1 MTMVAG
7 FPSKRLPAVS
17 LLIAAT
23 LAASIG
29 VANAQMPAIT
39 VGPPPGSGL
48 ALDTTPGSPNQNAGT
63 PPSLQQ
69 YSLWDRIFGSGGA
82 IFPGYVPPIDNRARG
97 SISHV
102 TGGGDG
108 SPLVFAA
115 GSVDSR
121 CQMAQAPTI
130 RVMTPPQGVTL
141 NINLGSFTARAIDAG
156 TTYCVGRRVGGMRV
170 TWSGKP
176 PRGGTTA
183 TLRVS
188 YPPSVRSYTHVINI
202 P

>member
-7 FPSKRLPAVS
+7 FPPKRLPAFS
-17 LLIAAT
+17 LLIAAM

-29 VANAQMPAIT
+29 AAAAQMPAIT

-48 ALDTTPGSPNQNAGT
+48 PVDTTPGSPTQDSGI
-63 PPSLQQ
+63 PPTLQQ
-69 YSLWDRIFGSGGA
+69 YSLWNRIFGSGGA
-82 IFPGYVPPIDNRARG
+82 IFPGYVSPIDNRARG

-121 CQMAQAPTI
+121 CQMTQAPTI
-130 RVMTPPQGVTL
+130 SVVTPPQGVTL

-156 TTYCVGRRVGGMRV
+156 STFCIGRRVGGMRV
-170 TWSGKP
+170 TYSGRP

-183 TLRVS
+183 RLRVS

>member
-1 MTMVAG
+1 MTKVVG
-7 FPSKRLPAVS
+7 FLSKRLLTAS
-17 LLIAAT
+17 LLAAAT
-23 LAASIG
+23 LAASMG
-29 VANAQMPAIT
+29 VVNAQVPAIT

-48 ALDTTPGSPNQNAGT
+48 PLDTTPGSPTQNAGT

-69 YSLWDRIFGSGGA
+69 YSLWNRIFGPGGA
-82 IFPGYVPPIDNRARG
+82 IFPGYVSPIDNRARG

-130 RVMTPPQGVTL
+130 RIVSPPQGVTL

-156 TTYCVGRRVGGMRV
+156 TTYCIGRRVGGMRV
-170 TWSGKP
+170 TYSGRP